1 MRNKIIYILY
11 ISCVLIIPISILSRS
26 FFNRLRKSILAC
38 ISIAFNWSSTAG
50 YRQGFKSETTSIE
63 SRVIANRLILLQLYY
78 AEYPYG
84 NPYHGLKIKKDDM
97 YRFIFFYS
105 LNQVG
110 GIILEISVYFGN
122 DRSERTECCCRT
134 DKNRFRVNW
143 GENIYIYIQSRVEKS
158 LSVGNVSFRA
168 IHRICCAN

>member
-11 ISCVLIIPISILSRS
+11 ISCVLIIPILILSRS
-26 FFNRLRKSILAC
+26 FFNRLRKSIFAC
-38 ISIAFNWSSTAG
+38 ISIAFNWSTAG

-63 SRVIANRLILLQLYY
+63 SRVIANRLILLQLYH

-110 GIILEISVYFGN
+110 GLFSKYRCILER
-122 DRSERTECCCRT
+122 RSIGT
-134 DKNRFRVNW
+134 N
-143 GENIYIYIQSRVEKS
+143 GML
-158 LSVGNVSFRA
+158 LSNG
-168 IHRICCAN
+168 

>member
-1 MRNKIIYILY
+1 MRNKIIYIIY

-63 SRVIANRLILLQLYY
+63 SRVIANRLILLQLYH
-78 AEYPYG
+78 AEYHPYG

-110 GIILEISVYFGN
+110 GLFSKYRCILER
-122 DRSERTECCCRT
+122 RSIGT
-134 DKNRFRVNW
+134 N
-143 GENIYIYIQSRVEKS
+143 GML
-158 LSVGNVSFRA
+158 LSNG
-168 IHRICCAN
+168 

>member
-63 SRVIANRLILLQLYY
+63 SRVIANRLILLQLYH
-78 AEYPYG
+78 AEYHPYG
-84 NPYHGLKIKKDDM
+84 NPYHGLKIKKGDM

-110 GIILEISVYFGN
+110 GIILEISVYFGKTI
-122 DRSERTECCCRT
+122 DRNER
-134 DKNRFRVNW
+134 NVV
-143 GENIYIYIQSRVEKS
+143 VE
-158 LSVGNVSFRA
+158 
-168 IHRICCAN
+168 RIKIDFA

>member
-63 SRVIANRLILLQLYY
+63 SRVIANRLILLQLYH
-78 AEYPYG
+78 AEYHPYG
-84 NPYHGLKIKKDDM
+84 NPYHGLKIKKGDM

-110 GIILEISVYFGN
+110 GFSKYRCILETI
-122 DRSERTECCCRT
+122 DRNER
-134 DKNRFRVNW
+134 NVV
-143 GENIYIYIQSRVEKS
+143 VE
-158 LSVGNVSFRA
+158 
-168 IHRICCAN
+168 RIKIDFA

>member
-63 SRVIANRLILLQLYY
+63 SRVIANRLILLQLYH
-78 AEYPYG
+78 AEYHPYG
-84 NPYHGLKIKKDDM
+84 NPYHGLKIKKDM

-110 GIILEISVYFGN
+110 GLFSKYRCILER
-122 DRSERTECCCRT
+122 RSIGT
-134 DKNRFRVNW
+134 N
-143 GENIYIYIQSRVEKS
+143 GML
-158 LSVGNVSFRA
+158 LSNG
-168 IHRICCAN
+168 

>member
-63 SRVIANRLILLQLYY
+63 SRVIANRLILLQLYH
-78 AEYPYG
+78 AEYHPYG

-110 GIILEISVYFGN
+110 GIILEISVYFGKTI
-122 DRSERTECCCRT
+122 DRNER
-134 DKNRFRVNW
+134 NVV
-143 GENIYIYIQSRVEKS
+143 VE
-158 LSVGNVSFRA
+158 
-168 IHRICCAN
+168 RIKIDFA